1 MIRNYLKTAWRN
13 IANNKFYAA
22 INVAGLT
29 FGLVIGLFML
39 LWVQDELSFDTF
51 NKKGPQ
57 IYRVG
62 IVGGTDVSKQIFTNI
77 IAPVATRAKA
87 ELPEVTD
94 AVRIM
99 NIGEAP
105 FKYKDK
111 NFKED
116 KFAFT
121 DPSYFSVFDF
131 KSVAGDKKNPFPD
144 NNSVVITQAM
154 AKKYFGNE
162 DPIGKV
168 VVLGLNESLKVTG
181 VVTDYPENSTLK
193 LNILLPLSRLNKLMY
208 LDRNFSYDNKN
219 FLKSIDADWAKFAY
233 ETYLFV
239 KPNADFNNLTKILRA
254 LN

>member
-13 IANNKFYAA
+13 IAHNKFYAA

-51 NKKGPQ
+51 NKKGPE

-62 IVGGTDVSKQIFTNI
+62 IVGGTDVSKQIFTSI
-77 IAPVATRAKA
+77 IAPLATYAKA

-94 AVRIM
+94 AVRIRNLGM
-99 NIGEAP
+99 AP

-111 NFKED
+111 NFRED
-116 KFAFT
+116 NFAFT

-131 KSVAGDKKNPFPD
+131 KLVAGDRKNPFPD
-144 NNSVVITQAM
+144 NSSVVITQAI

-168 VVLGLNESLKVTG
+168 VVLGLNENLKVSG
-181 VVTDYPENSTLK
+181 VVADYPENSTLK
-193 LNILLPLSRLNKLMY
+193 YNILLPMSRFNKC
-208 LDRNFSYDNKN
+208 
-219 FLKSIDADWAKFAY
+219 A
-233 ETYLFV
+233 
-239 KPNADFNNLTKILRA
+239 
-254 LN
+254 